1 MSDDNPKS
9 DDENISLSGRAIAL
23 AIAEYDSLGAIL
35 QESGMEMREFI
46 VLSFVS
52 DQGPI
57 NVVRLAKL
65 IGIDLD
71 TTSRCIGR
79 LINAGLLVGDV
90 LAVATESDVVATDL
104 GNLVAEKILSQ
115 L

>member
-9 DDENISLSGRAIAL
+9 DDADISLSGRAIAL
-23 AIAEYDSLGAIL
+23 AIVENDSLAMVL
-35 QESGMEMREFI
+35 QESGMKLREFI

-52 DQGPI
+52 DQGPLNI
-57 NVVRLAKL
+57 DRLARL

-71 TTSRCIGR
+71 TT
-79 LINAGLLVGDV
+79 
-90 LAVATESDVVATDL
+90 DL
-104 GNLVAEKILSQ
+104 GNLVAKKILSQ

>member
-1 MSDDNPKS
+1 MSDYDPKS
-9 DDENISLSGRAIAL
+9 DDEDISLSGRAIAL
-23 AIAEYDSLGAIL
+23 AVAENDSLGTVL
-35 QESGMEMREFI
+35 HESGMELREFI

-57 NVVRLAKL
+57 NVVRLARL
-65 IGIDLD
+65 IGIDLN
-71 TTSRCIGR
+71 TTSPCIDR
-79 LINAGLLVGDV
+79 LINAGLLVSDV
-90 LAVATESDVVATDL
+90 LADATESDVVATDL

>member
-9 DDENISLSGRAIAL
+9 DDLDISLSGQAIAL
-23 AIAEYDSLGAIL
+23 AVPENDSLAMVL
-35 QESGMEMREFI
+35 QESGMELREFI

-52 DQGPI
+52 DQGPLNI
-57 NVVRLAKL
+57 DRLARL

-71 TTSRCIGR
+71 TTSHCIRR
-79 LINAGLLVGDV
+79 LVNAGLLAIDV
-90 LAVATESDVVATDL
+90 LADATESDVVATDL
-104 GNLVAEKILSQ
+104 GNRIARKILSQ